1 MPAPSTIRDDEP
13 ATLRA
18 VRRLA
23 LDVLQRTPSPAEQK
37 SFTGAGVRS
46 VAQRLVGSLEAMQ
59 AFVEEELYYFLL
71 IDNFRPRTKAIDEL
85 PQRLFERK
93 ASAADALA
101 EIVLSTGFSLR
112 NPGNDTFVTV
122 LLEQCLGLQVQ
133 DRRNKPLLEAG
144 KQMYDGRRAKVLGVD
159 GNSQAD
165 LVRIVLADPGATRH
179 FLARHHQRIFGRP
192 LPPKDGEAWV
202 ARVREQPLQFF
213 PLLVEWLASAEYRAA
228 LATRRLRTDHQFIR
242 SLHMDLLER
251 LPTYDE
257 LRNMRNAL
265 QSMADPTP
273 VRAVLAK
280 VILDSG
286 KAKLPACPAGGEA
299 EFVRTCFLRYLGREP
314 GQGEAAEF
322 TRALTSGE
330 AKPLQVVRTLVC
342 SAEAEYQ

>member
-1 MPAPSTIRDDEP
+1 MTTRPTIRDDDP

-18 VRRLA
+18 VRRLT

-37 SFTGAGVRS
+37 SFTGAGTRS

-59 AFVEEELYYFLL
+59 VFVEEELYYFLL
-71 IDNFRPRTKAIDEL
+71 IDNFRPRTKAIEEL

-93 ASAADALA
+93 ATAADALA

-133 DRRNKPLLEAG
+133 DKKHKPVLDAG
-144 KQMYDGRRAKVLGVD
+144 KQMYDGRPAKVLGVE

-179 FLARHHQRIFGRP
+179 FLARHHQRVFDKP
-192 LPPKDGEAWV
+192 LPKEGEAWV
-202 ARVREQPLQFF
+202 ARVRAQPGEFF

-251 LPTYDE
+251 HPTYDE

-286 KAKLPACPAGGEA
+286 KAKLPVCQPGAEA

-314 GQGEAAEF
+314 GQEEAAEYV
-322 TRALTSGE
+322 RSLAGGG
-330 AKPLQVVRTLVC
+330 AKPAQVVRALVC